1 MGYWEARQQGECGG
15 RPQVEP
21 GVRREGEGGRRQEE
35 LKAAPVKEA
44 ELPAGAAL
52 AVPTSRVSGPPAG

>member
-1 MGYWEARQQGECGG
+1 MGYWEARQQ
-15 RPQVEP
+15 VEL

>member
-1 MGYWEARQQGECGG
+1 MGYWGARQQGECGG
-15 RPQVEP
+15 RPQVEL

-35 LKAAPVKEA
+35 VKAAAVKEA
-44 ELPAGAAL
+44 VLPAL